1 MKEAGVFRTKLFGG
15 FNKKDVFEYFDI
27 LKTQINDNNSD
38 IIEKSA
44 LQEEKLAENEAEIA
58 ELKKKL
64 ADKEKENEELI
75 KKLGESNNN
84 AEKISEL
91 EDRNFSLKAD
101 LNEVTSKLWEKNKY
115 KSHCDE
121 LTRKIIKIE
130 SELLIKDSKIKK
142 IQSDYDELLERVN
155 NLPAVNDDL
164 ILNAKEA
171 ITSLAH
177 TLGGMN
183 VLIEA
188 VEKLK
193 AEKNK
198 D

>member
-44 LQEEKLAENEAEIA
+44 LQEEKLAETEAELA

-101 LNEVTSKLWEKNKY
+101 LNEVTSKLWEENKY

-142 IQSDYDELLERVN
+142 VQSDYDELLERVN

-188 VEKLK
+188 VEELQSG
-193 AEKNK
+193 EK
-198 D
+198 